1 MSQSLFRGS
10 GVALVTPMT
19 PDGIDFPAL
28 EQLIEWHIASG
39 TDALILCA
47 TTGEGATLTYAER
60 AEIIE
65 RSVRQVNGRVPVIVG
80 TGSNNTASAIALS
93 REACAAGADGVLV
106 VTPYYNKAT
115 QRGLVRHFTAVA
127 DAVDRPLIVYNVP
140 SRTGVNIQPET
151 YAELAQHPNIA
162 GVKEAS
168 GNFSQIQKTRNL
180 CPADFSIWSGNDD
193 ETAAIC
199 MLGGSGVISVA
210 ANVLPAE
217 MHRLTALCLANDFS
231 AAGRLQ
237 LKLKPLCDALFCEV
251 NPIPVK
257 TALNLMGLEAG
268 ELRLP
273 LCPPTDAS
281 VERLKLALSSWDLLP
296 EQTP

>member
-65 RSVRQVNGRVPVIVG
+65 RSIRQVNGRVPVIVG

-140 SRTGVNIQPET
+140 SRTGVELHRRDLRRARAAPEHRRR
-151 YAELAQHPNIA
+151 Q
-162 GVKEAS
+162 
-168 GNFSQIQKTRNL
+168 
-180 CPADFSIWSGNDD
+180 
-193 ETAAIC
+193 
-199 MLGGSGVISVA
+199 GG
-210 ANVLPAE
+210 L
-217 MHRLTALCLANDFS
+217 R
-231 AAGRLQ
+231 Q
-237 LKLKPLCDALFCEV
+237 LRPD
-251 NPIPVK
+251 PGDP
-257 TALNLMGLEAG
+257 
-268 ELRLP
+268 
-273 LCPPTDAS
+273 
-281 VERLKLALSSWDLLP
+281 
-296 EQTP
+296 

>member
-1 MSQSLFRGS
+1 MSRSLFRGS

-199 MLGGSGVISVA
+199 MLGGSGVISVV

-296 EQTP
+296 EQTS

>member
-106 VTPYYNKAT
+106 VTPYYNKT
-115 QRGLVRHFTAVA
+115 SQEGLYAHFMAIAEHTEL
-127 DAVDRPLIVYNVP
+127 PIILYNVP
-140 SRTGVNIQPET
+140 SRTGCNILPET
-151 YAELAQHPNIA
+151 VVKLCKDVENIV

-168 GNFSQIQKTRNL
+168 GNISQIAHLAAIGQGVV
-180 CPADFSIWSGNDD
+180 DIYSGNDD
-193 ETAAIC
+193 QIVPILA
-199 MLGGSGVISVA
+199 LGGVGVISVLS
-210 ANVLPAE
+210 NVAPTQTHEICQKFFDGDVAGSRQMQLDA
-217 MHRLTALCLANDFS
+217 MDLCN
-231 AAGRLQ
+231 
-237 LKLKPLCDALFCEV
+237 ALFCEV

-257 TALNLMGLEAG
+257 TALNMMGMGAG
-268 ELRLP
+268 AFRMP
-273 LCPPTDAS
+273 LCEMEEANAK
-281 VERLKLALSSWDLLP
+281 RLEKALKDYGIL
-296 EQTP
+296 

>member
-28 EQLIEWHIASG
+28 EQLIEWHIASS

-65 RSVRQVNGRVPVIVG
+65 RSIRQVNGRVPVIVG

-140 SRTGVNIQPET
+140 IPHRRELHRRDLRCARAAPEHRRR
-151 YAELAQHPNIA
+151 Q
-162 GVKEAS
+162 
-168 GNFSQIQKTRNL
+168 
-180 CPADFSIWSGNDD
+180 
-193 ETAAIC
+193 
-199 MLGGSGVISVA
+199 GG
-210 ANVLPAE
+210 L
-217 MHRLTALCLANDFS
+217 R
-231 AAGRLQ
+231 Q
-237 LKLKPLCDALFCEV
+237 LRPD
-251 NPIPVK
+251 PGDP
-257 TALNLMGLEAG
+257 
-268 ELRLP
+268 
-273 LCPPTDAS
+273 
-281 VERLKLALSSWDLLP
+281 
-296 EQTP
+296 

>member
-65 RSVRQVNGRVPVIVG
+65 RSIRQVNGRVPVIVG

-106 VTPYYNKAT
+106 VTRYYSHNRYKESSSYGAHSFRNRLIGILSHHT
-115 QRGLVRHFTAVA
+115 Q
-127 DAVDRPLIVYNVP
+127 
-140 SRTGVNIQPET
+140 
-151 YAELAQHPNIA
+151 
-162 GVKEAS
+162 K
-168 GNFSQIQKTRNL
+168 
-180 CPADFSIWSGNDD
+180 
-193 ETAAIC
+193 
-199 MLGGSGVISVA
+199 
-210 ANVLPAE
+210 
-217 MHRLTALCLANDFS
+217 
-231 AAGRLQ
+231 
-237 LKLKPLCDALFCEV
+237 
-251 NPIPVK
+251 
-257 TALNLMGLEAG
+257 
-268 ELRLP
+268 
-273 LCPPTDAS
+273 
-281 VERLKLALSSWDLLP
+281 
-296 EQTP
+296 

>member
-127 DAVDRPLIVYNVP
+127 D
-140 SRTGVNIQPET
+140 GV
-151 YAELAQHPNIA
+151 
-162 GVKEAS
+162 
-168 GNFSQIQKTRNL
+168 
-180 CPADFSIWSGNDD
+180 PAD
-193 ETAAIC
+193 A
-199 MLGGSGVISVA
+199 
-210 ANVLPAE
+210 PAE
-217 MHRLTALCLANDFS
+217 RGNCSKSGSRRAAESPAAHKNDGATTPPSPYRDTAGATRRVFP
-231 AAGRLQ
+231 A
-237 LKLKPLCDALFCEV
+237 
-251 NPIPVK
+251 
-257 TALNLMGLEAG
+257 
-268 ELRLP
+268 
-273 LCPPTDAS
+273 AS
-281 VERLKLALSSWDLLP
+281 VRSAPAGGRSKNRLFSSCFFPHQLSVMP
-296 EQTP
+296 V